1 MDDARILQIRDEVL
15 SELSG
20 PKGEATGALEARVAA
35 LERAV
40 LTLVGPSGPAV
51 SVVAVTTPPPPP
63 HPSFRLLD
71 VSGGTERCVL
81 EPDKPCV
88 QSGQC
93 RQLGH

>member
-1 MDDARILQIRDEVL
+1 MDDARIRQIRDEVL
-15 SELSG
+15 SELSV
-20 PKGEATGALEARVAA
+20 PKGDATGALEARVAA
-35 LERAV
+35 LERAL
-40 LTLVGPSGPAV
+40 LTLVGSSGPAV
-51 SVVAVTTPPPPP
+51 SVVAVTTPP

>member
-1 MDDARILQIRDEVL
+1 MDDDRIRQIRDEVL
-15 SELSG
+15 AALQHEPAG
-20 PKGEATGALEARVAA
+20 RVPGDLEARVAA

-40 LTLVGPSGPAV
+40 HALSVSTATAGGAV
-51 SVVAVTTPPPPP
+51 AVVATAHA
-63 HPSFRLLD
+63 HPSQQLFD
-71 VSGGTERCVL
+71 VSGGSGGCVL

>member
-1 MDDARILQIRDEVL
+1 MDDDRIRQIRNEVL
-15 SELSG
+15 
-20 PKGEATGALEARVAA
+20 GALREPSSHDPGDLEARVAA

-40 LTLVGPSGPAV
+40 RALAASSPTSGSAV
-51 SVVAVTTPPPPP
+51 AVVAASLPA
-63 HPSFRLLD
+63 HPSLRLFD
-71 VSGGTERCVL
+71 VSGGSGGCVL